1 VVGLLFTRLY
11 ESWFGENPYAVEEFE
26 EEPVVELTMI
36 PFGPYLAAGALV
48 ALLANDWL
56 MGLWNAY
63 ATNVGLQKP

>member
-1 VVGLLFTRLY
+1 VDVVGLAFPKLY
-11 ESWFGENPYAVEEFE
+11 ESWFGENPYSVEEIE

-56 MGLWNAY
+56 VGLWESY
-63 ATNVGLQKP
+63 AKSVGL